1 MSSKSKSSGK
11 KKGRRAASNAQ
22 SINHHG
28 SDEEVVAAGIE
39 VSSIASDLTGKEVY
53 TLRLRT
59 NSMNEKPGKVIGQDE
74 ETGRYI
80 VELLKIGE
88 NGAPVF
94 TSAKPIMQSPTWS
107 DIINIRG
114 IQMVRKLI
122 KRENLCLLSYA
133 HGSQLLGIYAS
144 LFESFALEVDFSQR
158 RNSPSYPTSRR
169 HDFEILCAI
178 VVLVME
184 RKSAGSLSV
193 GLACWHAVEKVL
205 PIMRLILGPSSM
217 HEAAVLMIQLNSY
230 EGLDPQIQRKL
241 WHEAE
246 QYAKQLQFVCASN
259 PAIASG
265 EPLIPPLPY
274 WNPKE
279 DVKAIDRDY
288 LESEALNHWGSAL
301 QALGKN
307 SEAVELYEGALSR
320 AERGGHLMLVGGVC
334 DSLGSVL
341 ATMAAPAVFLKLMS
355 MPRPGERRHEK
366 SCKSAVCFKNPE
378 LFDVEQ
384 SKLLNQALR
393 LALRNLKIVQ
403 EHRGVTHESTGHAH
417 MRIAE
422 YCWTCRLR
430 KHGLYHAERALRIIT
445 GVFQFQPG
453 HPLVQGA
460 AYQHQIFQAIPTAA
474 PVALDDDVAEGLSRG
489 SHVGSLCD
497 NPGCDKVE
505 NTTDGKFMTCSRCRS
520 ARYCGTACQKA
531 NWSQHKKSCAA
542 ATEVADYQLS
552 DAYKAEQ
559 KRLNEL
565 AKREAD
571 FKWKRGGGSGG
582 SK

>member
-1 MSSKSKSSGK
+1 MSSKSKSSKGK

-22 SINHHG
+22 NTNHHG
-28 SDEEVVAAGIE
+28 SDEEVVASATV
-39 VSSIASDLTGKEVY
+39 VSSIDIDLTGKEIY

-59 NSMNEKPGKVIGQDE
+59 KSMNEKPGKVIGLDE

-94 TSAKPIMQSPTWS
+94 TSDKPIMQCPTWS

-122 KRENLCLLSYA
+122 KRENLCLLSFA
-133 HGSQLLGIYAS
+133 HGSQLLGIYAR

-158 RNSPSYPTSRR
+158 RSNPSYPTSRR
-169 HDFEILCAI
+169 HDFEIACAI
-178 VVLVME
+178 VALAME
-184 RKSAGSLSV
+184 RKLAGSLSV

-205 PIMRLILGPSSM
+205 PIMRLILGPNTT
-217 HEAAVLMIQLNSY
+217 HEAAVLMVQLNSY
-230 EGLDPQIQRKL
+230 EGLDPQLQAKVWR
-241 WHEAE
+241 EAE

-274 WNPKE
+274 WDPGE
-279 DVKAIDRDY
+279 DVKEIDRDY

-320 AERGGHLMLVGGVC
+320 AEKGGHWLLVGGVC
-334 DSLGSVL
+334 DSLGTVL
-341 ATMAAPAVFLKLMS
+341 ETMAAPAMFLKLMS
-355 MPRPGERRHEK
+355 MSRPGERRRE
-366 SCKSAVCFKNPE
+366 KSAVPFKNPD

-393 LALRNLKIVQ
+393 LALRNLNIVQ
-403 EHRGVTHESTGHAH
+403 EHRGVTHDSTANAH
-417 MRIAE
+417 MRIAQ

-430 KHGLYHAERALRIIT
+430 KHGLYHAERALRITT
-445 GVFQFQPG
+445 GIFQFQPD
-453 HPLVQGA
+453 HPSVQGA
-460 AYQHQIFQAIPTAA
+460 AYMHQMFQAIPTAA

-489 SHVGSLCD
+489 AHVGSRCD
-497 NPGCDKVE
+497 NPVCDKVE
-505 NTTDGKFMTCSRCRS
+505 NKTDGKFMTCGRCRS

-531 NWSQHKKSCAA
+531 SWSRHKKSCAA
-542 ATEVADYQLS
+542 AAEVAESQS
-552 DAYKAEQ
+552 SEAYKAEQ

-565 AKREAD
+565 AKHEAES
-571 FKWKRGGGSGG
+571 KWKRGGGSGG
-582 SK
+582 GE